1 MTASGAFMAV
11 DSRPLVRRFTPLA
24 AIAAAGL
31 SVVALGYLYLFIVL
45 IGDISP
51 DMVIVPIAWSLAL
64 LPLTGK
70 RWASIPA
77 VLVALAGFAF
87 ELPYIFTWHINEY
100 DVAQPFVL
108 NILVLPAAF
117 LTTIAAGIGATIQ
130 NYRRA
135 PGERT
140 MPRWVPVALVV
151 VVSAVVGGTLV
162 AFTPKH
168 GAVARVSNEAVE
180 SLPVA
185 IAMGNDAFIQQEMRV
200 TAGEV
205 VQWRVVNADSYDHTF
220 DIDELGIHATIG
232 GGESGFIMFKP
243 EKAGTYVYDC
253 AIPGHNMSGK
263 LIVE

>member
-1 MTASGAFMAV
+1 MSASGAFLAV
-11 DSRPLVRRFTPLA
+11 DSRPLVGRFTPLA
-24 AIAAAGL
+24 AVAAAGL

-45 IGDISP
+45 IGDVSP

-64 LPLTGK
+64 LPFTGK

-87 ELPYIFTWHINEY
+87 ELPMIFSWHINEY
-100 DVAQPFVL
+100 DVARPFAL
-108 NILVLPAAF
+108 NVIIMPAAF

-130 NYRRA
+130 NYRRVPA
-135 PGERT
+135 ERT

-162 AFTPKH
+162 AFTPRH

-185 IAMGNDAFIQQEMRV
+185 IAMGNDSFIQQEMRV
-200 TAGEV
+200 KAGEV

-220 DIDELGIHATIG
+220 DIDEFGIHATIG

-253 AIPGHNMSGK
+253 AIPGHNMSGT